1 MSMWGKLQRG
11 SGKYA
16 KKYRGQTGK
25 TGRWK
30 LDGYIGGISTEG
42 EIRNRHYTRKYT
54 KKDLLTCL

>member
-16 KKYRGQTGK
+16 QKYRGQTGK

-42 EIRNRHYTRKYT
+42 EIRNRHYT
-54 KKDLLTCL
+54 